1 MNETSAKEWLA
12 KAWHHLSSAQV
23 LYRVEHYTDVIAIDL
38 HYAVEIMLKSFLA
51 YENKQILKT
60 HNLIELH
67 SHIIDTIEFDENE
80 KDMLRLI
87 TTYHIK
93 ESYPTL
99 HRRLPPR
106 EEIYTVLNFTNEL
119 FNKVCMLL
127 NISSDEIKNL

>member
-1 MNETSAKEWLA
+1 MNETSAKEWLT

-23 LYRVEHYTDVIAIDL
+23 LYKVEHYTDVIAIDL

-67 SHIIDTIEFDENE
+67 SYIIDTIDFDEHE

-106 EEIYTVLNFTNEL
+106 EEIKQVLDFTNKL
-119 FNKVCMLL
+119 FDNVCTLL
-127 NISSDEIKNL
+127 NIPIDKTT

>member
-1 MNETSAKEWLA
+1 MNETSAKEWLT
-12 KAWHHLSSAQV
+12 KAWHHLSSAQI
-23 LYRVEHYTDVIAIDL
+23 LYKVEHYTDVIAIDL

-67 SHIIDTIEFDENE
+67 SYIINTIDFDEHE

-93 ESYPTL
+93 ESYPTP

-106 EEIYTVLNFTNEL
+106 EEIKQVLDFTNKL
-119 FNKVCMLL
+119 FDKVCSLL
-127 NISSDEIKNL
+127 KISIDKTN

>member
-1 MNETSAKEWLA
+1 
-12 KAWHHLSSAQV
+12 
-23 LYRVEHYTDVIAIDL
+23 
-38 HYAVEIMLKSFLA
+38 MLKSFLA

-67 SHIIDTIEFDENE
+67 SHIVDLINFDENE

-106 EEIYTVLNFTNEL
+106 EEIKQVLDFTNNL
-119 FNKVCMLL
+119 FDKVCTLL
-127 NISSDEIKNL
+127 TISIDNMQCFLVVVNSNFVQFVHPQFSNRC

>member
-1 MNETSAKEWLA
+1 MNETSAREWLT

-23 LYRVEHYTDVIAIDL
+23 LYGVEHYTDVIAIDL

-51 YENKQILKT
+51 YDNKQILKT
-60 HNLIELH
+60 HNLMELH
-67 SHIIDTIEFDENE
+67 SHIVDCIYFDGNE

-106 EEIYTVLNFTNEL
+106 EEIKQVLDFTNNL
-119 FNKVCMLL
+119 FDKVCALL
-127 NISSDEIKNL
+127 NISIDKTI

>member
-1 MNETSAKEWLA
+1 MNETSANEWLT

-23 LYRVEHYTDVIAIDL
+23 LYSVEHYTDVIAIDL
-38 HYAVEIMLKSFLA
+38 HYAVEIMLKAFLA

-67 SHIIDTIEFDENE
+67 SHIIDTIHFNEHE

-93 ESYPTL
+93 ESYPTP

-106 EEIYTVLNFTNEL
+106 EEIKQVLDFTNTL
-119 FNKVCMLL
+119 FNTVCTLL
-127 NISSDEIKNL
+127 HISIDKTT

>member
-1 MNETSAKEWLA
+1 MNETSANEWLT

-23 LYRVEHYTDVIAIDL
+23 LYNVEHYTDVIAIDL
-38 HYAVEIMLKSFLA
+38 HYAVEIMLKAFLA

-67 SHIIDTIEFDENE
+67 SHIIDTIDFNEHE

-93 ESYPTL
+93 ESYPTP

-106 EEIYTVLNFTNEL
+106 EEIKQVLDFTNKL
-119 FNKVCMLL
+119 FDTVCTLL
-127 NISSDEIKNL
+127 HISIDKTT

>member
-1 MNETSAKEWLA
+1 MNETSAKEWLT
-12 KAWHHLSSAQV
+12 KAWHHLSSAQI
-23 LYRVEHYTDVIAIDL
+23 LYKVEHYTDVIAIDL

-67 SHIIDTIEFDENE
+67 SYIINTIDFDEHE

-93 ESYPTL
+93 ESYPTP

-106 EEIYTVLNFTNEL
+106 EEIKQVLDFTNKL
-119 FNKVCMLL
+119 FDKVCTLL
-127 NISSDEIKNL
+127 KISIDKTN

>member
-1 MNETSAKEWLA
+1 MNETSANEWLT

-23 LYRVEHYTDVIAIDL
+23 LYKVEHYTDVIAIDL
-38 HYAVEIMLKSFLA
+38 HYAVEIMLKAFLA

-67 SHIIDTIEFDENE
+67 SHIMNTIDFNENE

-93 ESYPTL
+93 ESYPTP

-106 EEIYTVLNFTNEL
+106 EEIKQVLDFTNKL
-119 FNKVCMLL
+119 FDTVCALL
-127 NISSDEIKNL
+127 HISIDKTT